1 MIKAIALD
9 DEPLALKIIETFC
22 ADIDF
27 MELEKTFS
35 KPNEALKH
43 INKFPVDLIFLDIQM
58 PSINGIDFY
67 KSLDKN
73 VMVIFT
79 TAFPEYAV
87 DGFELNAVDYLMKPF
102 SFERFTQSVNKAK
115 EYFNFL
121 NSSSA
126 GTAQNHFFIRA
137 DYKLIKVMYE
147 DIVYIEGLNDYV
159 KIFLLN
165 QKPIIAR
172 MTMKNM
178 LDRLPQDSFIRVHRS
193 YIVSKNKITSL
204 KNKNLFI
211 NFNDEMIEISIGK
224 SLYRHNIELI
234 FSSIFLFG
242 FESK

>member
-9 DEPLALKIIETFC
+9 DEPLALKIIETYC

-27 MELEKTFS
+27 LELEKTFS
-35 KPNEALKH
+35 KPNEALKY

-67 KSLDKN
+67 KNLDKN

-102 SFERFTQSVNKAK
+102 SLERFMQSVNKAK

-193 YIVSKNKITSL
+193 YIVSRNKITSL

-211 NFNDEMIEISIGK
+211 NFNNEMIEISIGK
-224 SLYRHNIELI
+224 SYEDCIDTILN
-234 FSSIFLFG
+234 
-242 FESK
+242 

>member
-9 DEPLALKIIETFC
+9 DEPLALKIIETYC

-27 MELEKTFS
+27 LELEKTFS
-35 KPNEALKH
+35 KPNEALKY

-67 KSLDKN
+67 KNLDKN

-102 SFERFTQSVNKAK
+102 SLERFMQSVNKAK

-211 NFNDEMIEISIGK
+211 NFNNEMIEISIGK
-224 SLYRHNIELI
+224 SYEDCIDTILN
-234 FSSIFLFG
+234 
-242 FESK
+242 

>member
-137 DYKLIKVMYE
+137 DYKLIKV
-147 DIVYIEGLNDYV
+147 IC
-159 KIFLLN
+159 
-165 QKPIIAR
+165 
-172 MTMKNM
+172 
-178 LDRLPQDSFIRVHRS
+178 
-193 YIVSKNKITSL
+193 
-204 KNKNLFI
+204 
-211 NFNDEMIEISIGK
+211 
-224 SLYRHNIELI
+224 
-234 FSSIFLFG
+234 
-242 FESK
+242 

>member
-9 DEPLALKIIETFC
+9 DEPLALKIVETFC

-115 EYFNFL
+115 EYFNFI

-224 SLYRHNIELI
+224 SYEDCIDTILN
-234 FSSIFLFG
+234 
-242 FESK
+242 

>member
-9 DEPLALKIIETFC
+9 DEPLALKIIENYC
-22 ADIDF
+22 SSIDF
-27 MELEKTFS
+27 IELEKTFS

-67 KSLDKN
+67 KELDKN
-73 VMVIFT
+73 IMVIFT
-79 TAFPEYAV
+79 TAYPEYAV
-87 DGFELNAVDYLMKPF
+87 TGFELNAVDYLMKPF
-102 SFERFTQSVNKAK
+102 SLERFTQSVNKAK

-121 NSSSA
+121 NSASSA
-126 GTAQNHFFIRA
+126 PNSNHFFIRA
-137 DYKLIKVMYE
+137 DYKLIKIVYD

-159 KIFLLN
+159 KIFLLH

-193 YIVSKNKITSL
+193 YIVSIKKVSSI
-204 KNKNLFI
+204 KNKNLYI
-211 NFNDEMIEISIGK
+211 DFNNELIEISIGK
-224 SLYRHNIELI
+224 SFEESIEKIL
-234 FSSIFLFG
+234 
-242 FESK
+242 K

>member
-121 NSSSA
+121 ISSSA

-224 SLYRHNIELI
+224 SYEDCIDTILN
-234 FSSIFLFG
+234 
-242 FESK
+242 

>member
-224 SLYRHNIELI
+224 SYEDCIDTILN
-234 FSSIFLFG
+234 
-242 FESK
+242 

>member
-27 MELEKTFS
+27 IDLEKTFS
-35 KPNEALKH
+35 KPNEALKY
-43 INKFPVDLIFLDIQM
+43 INKFHVDLIFLDIQM

-67 KSLDKN
+67 KNLDKN

-87 DGFELNAVDYLMKPF
+87 AGFELNAVDYLMKPF
-102 SFERFTQSVNKAK
+102 SFERFMQSVNKSK

-178 LDRLPQDSFIRVHRS
+178 LDRLPHESFIRVHRS
-193 YIVSKNKITSL
+193 YIVSKDKVTSL

-211 NFNDEMIEISIGK
+211 NFNNEMVEISIGK
-224 SLYRHNIELI
+224 SYEDCIDTIL
-234 FSSIFLFG
+234 
-242 FESK
+242 K

>member
-9 DEPLALKIIETFC
+9 DEPLALKIVETFC

-224 SLYRHNIELI
+224 SYEDCIDTILN
-234 FSSIFLFG
+234 
-242 FESK
+242 

>member
-115 EYFNFL
+115 EFFNFL

-224 SLYRHNIELI
+224 SYEDCIDTILN
-234 FSSIFLFG
+234 
-242 FESK
+242 

>member
-27 MELEKTFS
+27 IELEKTFS
-35 KPNEALKH
+35 KPNEALKY

-67 KSLDKN
+67 KNLDKN

-87 DGFELNAVDYLMKPF
+87 AGFELNAVDYLMKPF
-102 SFERFTQSVNKAK
+102 SFERFMQSVNKSK

-178 LDRLPQDSFIRVHRS
+178 LDRLPHESFIRVHRS
-193 YIVSKNKITSL
+193 YIVSKDKVTSL

-211 NFNDEMIEISIGK
+211 NFNNEKVEISIGK
-224 SLYRHNIELI
+224 SYEDCIDTIL
-234 FSSIFLFG
+234 
-242 FESK
+242 K

>member
-9 DEPLALKIIETFC
+9 DEPLALKIVETFC

-126 GTAQNHFFIRA
+126 GAAQNHFFIRA

-224 SLYRHNIELI
+224 SYEDCIDTILN
-234 FSSIFLFG
+234 
-242 FESK
+242 

>member
-22 ADIDF
+22 AGIDSID
-27 MELEKTFS
+27 LEKTFS
-35 KPNEALKH
+35 KPNEALKY

-58 PSINGIDFY
+58 PSINGIEFY
-67 KSLDKN
+67 KNLDKN

-79 TAFPEYAV
+79 TAYPEYAV
-87 DGFELNAVDYLMKPF
+87 AGFELNAIDYLMKPF
-102 SFERFTQSVNKAK
+102 SQERFAQSVNKCK

-126 GTAQNHFFIRA
+126 GAAQNHFFIRA

-178 LDRLPQDSFIRVHRS
+178 LDRLPQESFIRVHRS
-193 YIVSKNKITSL
+193 YIVSKDKVTSL

-211 NFNDEMIEISIGK
+211 DFNGEMIEISIGK
-224 SLYRHNIELI
+224 SYEDCID
-234 FSSIFLFG
+234 SIL
-242 FESK
+242 K

>member
-27 MELEKTFS
+27 IELEKTFS
-35 KPNEALKH
+35 KPNEALKY

-67 KSLDKN
+67 KNLDKN

-87 DGFELNAVDYLMKPF
+87 AGFELNAVDYLMKPF
-102 SFERFTQSVNKAK
+102 SFERFIQSVNKSK

-126 GTAQNHFFIRA
+126 GTPQNHFFIRA

-178 LDRLPQDSFIRVHRS
+178 LDRLPHESFIRVHRS
-193 YIVSKNKITSL
+193 YIVSKDKVTSL

-211 NFNDEMIEISIGK
+211 NFNNEMVEISIGK
-224 SLYRHNIELI
+224 SYEDCIDTIL
-234 FSSIFLFG
+234 
-242 FESK
+242 K

>member
-22 ADIDF
+22 AKLDF
-27 MELEKTFS
+27 IELEKTFS

-58 PSINGIDFY
+58 PSKNGIEFY
-67 KSLDKN
+67 KDLDKN
-73 VMVIFT
+73 MMVIFT
-79 TAFPEYAV
+79 TAYAQYAV
-87 DGFELNAVDYLMKPF
+87 EGFELNAVDYLMKPF
-102 SFERFTQSVNKAK
+102 SEERFNQSVNKCK

-121 NSSSA
+121 NNSTSGA
-126 GTAQNHFFIRA
+126 AQNHFFIRA
-137 DYKLIKVMYE
+137 DYKLIKIMYE

-159 KIFLLN
+159 KIFLIN

-178 LDRLPQDSFIRVHRS
+178 LDRLPQENFIRVHRS
-193 YIVSKNKITSL
+193 YIVAKSKVTSL

-211 NFNDEMIEISIGK
+211 DFNNESIEISIGK
-224 SLYRHNIELI
+224 SFED
-234 FSSIFLFG
+234 SIDKILNV
-242 FESK
+242 

>member
-27 MELEKTFS
+27 IELEKTFS
-35 KPNEALKH
+35 KPNEALKY

-67 KSLDKN
+67 KNLDKN

-87 DGFELNAVDYLMKPF
+87 AGFELNAVDYLMKPF
-102 SFERFTQSVNKAK
+102 SFERFMQSVNKSK

-126 GTAQNHFFIRA
+126 GTAQNNFFIRA

-178 LDRLPQDSFIRVHRS
+178 LDRLPHESFIRVHRS
-193 YIVSKNKITSL
+193 YIVSKDKVTSL

-211 NFNDEMIEISIGK
+211 NFNNEMVEISIGK
-224 SLYRHNIELI
+224 SYEDCIDTIL
-234 FSSIFLFG
+234 
-242 FESK
+242 K

>member
-27 MELEKTFS
+27 IELEKTFS
-35 KPNEALKH
+35 KPNEALKY

-67 KSLDKN
+67 KNLDKN

-87 DGFELNAVDYLMKPF
+87 AGFELNAVDYLMKPF
-102 SFERFTQSVNKAK
+102 SFERFMQSVNKSK

-178 LDRLPQDSFIRVHRS
+178 LDRLPHESFIRVHRS
-193 YIVSKNKITSL
+193 YIVSKDKVTSL

-211 NFNDEMIEISIGK
+211 NFNNEMVEISIGK
-224 SLYRHNIELI
+224 SYEDCIDTIL
-234 FSSIFLFG
+234 
-242 FESK
+242 K

>member
-22 ADIDF
+22 ADIEFID
-27 MELEKTFS
+27 LEKTFS
-35 KPNEALKH
+35 KPNEALKY

-67 KSLDKN
+67 KNLDKN

-102 SFERFTQSVNKAK
+102 SFERFMQSVNKAK
-115 EYFNFL
+115 EYFNFI
-121 NSSSA
+121 NSSSSEI
-126 GTAQNHFFIRA
+126 AQNHFFIRA
-137 DYKLIKVMYE
+137 DYKLIKVMYD

-172 MTMKNM
+172 ITMKSM

-193 YIVSKNKITSL
+193 YIVSKNKVVSL

-224 SLYRHNIELI
+224 SYEDCID
-234 FSSIFLFG
+234 SIL
-242 FESK
+242 K

>member
-22 ADIDF
+22 ADIEFID
-27 MELEKTFS
+27 LEKTFS
-35 KPNEALKH
+35 KPNEALKY

-67 KSLDKN
+67 KNLDKN

-102 SFERFTQSVNKAK
+102 SFERFMQSVNKAK
-115 EYFNFL
+115 EYFNFI
-121 NSSSA
+121 NSSSSEI
-126 GTAQNHFFIRA
+126 AQNHFFIRA
-137 DYKLIKVMYE
+137 DYKLIKVMYD

-172 MTMKNM
+172 ITMKSM

-193 YIVSKNKITSL
+193 YIVSKNKVVSL

-224 SLYRHNIELI
+224 SYEACID
-234 FSSIFLFG
+234 SIL
-242 FESK
+242 K

>member
-27 MELEKTFS
+27 IDLEKTFS
-35 KPNEALKH
+35 KPNEALKY

-67 KSLDKN
+67 KNLDKN

-87 DGFELNAVDYLMKPF
+87 AGFELNAVDYLMKPF
-102 SFERFTQSVNKAK
+102 SFERFMQSVNKSK

-126 GTAQNHFFIRA
+126 GTTQNYFFIRA

-178 LDRLPQDSFIRVHRS
+178 LDRLPHESFIRVHRS
-193 YIVSKNKITSL
+193 YIVSKDKVTSL

-211 NFNDEMIEISIGK
+211 NFNNEMVEISIGK
-224 SLYRHNIELI
+224 SYEDCIDTIL
-234 FSSIFLFG
+234 
-242 FESK
+242 K

>member
-27 MELEKTFS
+27 IDLEKTFS
-35 KPNEALKH
+35 KPNEALKY

-67 KSLDKN
+67 KNLDKN

-87 DGFELNAVDYLMKPF
+87 AGFELNAVDYLMKPF
-102 SFERFTQSVNKAK
+102 SFERFMQSVNKSK

-178 LDRLPQDSFIRVHRS
+178 LDRLPHESFIRVHRS
-193 YIVSKNKITSL
+193 YIVSKDKVTSL

-211 NFNDEMIEISIGK
+211 NFNNEMVEISIGK
-224 SLYRHNIELI
+224 SYEDCIDTIL
-234 FSSIFLFG
+234 
-242 FESK
+242 K

>member
-27 MELEKTFS
+27 IELEKTFS
-35 KPNEALKH
+35 KPNEALKY

-67 KSLDKN
+67 KNLDKN

-79 TAFPEYAV
+79 TAFPEFAV
-87 DGFELNAVDYLMKPF
+87 AGFELSAVDYLMKPF
-102 SFERFTQSVNKAK
+102 SFERFIQSVNKSK

-178 LDRLPQDSFIRVHRS
+178 LDRLPNESFIRVHRS
-193 YIVSKNKITSL
+193 YIVSKDKVTSL

-211 NFNDEMIEISIGK
+211 NFNNEIVEISIGK
-224 SLYRHNIELI
+224 SYEDCIDTIL
-234 FSSIFLFG
+234 
-242 FESK
+242 K